1 MVASSK
7 LGYQAT
13 SKEDYLCA
21 HANLV
26 AAITATVSK
35 MLETF
40 LTTIIYAS
48 MTGIILGAIA
58 GVYTSIRDWNKEP
71 RNHCCDCRCSDK

>member
-21 HANLV
+21 HVNLV

-35 MLETF
+35 MYGIVS
-40 LTTIIYAS
+40 II
-48 MTGIILGAIA
+48 GA
-58 GVYTSIRDWNKEP
+58 VVF
-71 RNHCCDCRCSDK
+71 CSLARQIEKHLDNVIEYK